1 MNPNDYLI
9 SFLPQDFFQKIE
21 AGRINRQ
28 LFPPFSDRAAWE
40 ALKTQPSKR
49 TVIRELLDEAEQLR
63 TVPPPVLLYSSYCE
77 YGING
82 NRINFEAPYFDR
94 RNHLGTLVLALCLT
108 GNRDRWLM
116 PVLDYLFAILEEQ
129 SWCMPAHARWNG
141 AFPNPLR
148 CQSDLFA
155 SETAAQLGAT
165 VNLLG
170 DVFEEVCPGLV
181 ERIRTE
187 TLERTVRKALD
198 PAISWMQFWFH
209 SEVPGNWT
217 PWCSYN
223 LLFAAVCLENNPQ
236 KLSDC
241 FHAYLQPVSRFAY
254 HYADDG
260 YCAEG
265 PSYYSKAGGMLFKLT
280 DVMDKMLPGCM
291 DKYYAEPKTRAIF
304 EFITKL
310 RIGND
315 QVSFGDSQPHQLP
328 LLSLVLPCGER
339 FRSPALLDYGRN
351 QVLHIQSWCGDE
363 LCETLALLFDAPA
376 EFSTE
381 PVKLPAVSTFHDR
394 LSVLRSAHFSA
405 TLKGGYNKE
414 PHNHNDLG
422 HFTLYNG
429 TKPVIVD
436 AGSGLYTK
444 LNFSPL
450 RYTIWYT
457 RGSGHNAPVFDGL
470 EQPEGTERAVLG
482 DPEVT
487 PEGTRLVCDL
497 SKVYPAEAGVRSL
510 KRVMLYSENKVV
522 VEDSFELA
530 APRTTYIN
538 LITAETPVVEG
549 SAIRLGDT
557 LLTLDGIEFSGTEAL
572 PDLLHD
578 RSRKRAW
585 SSPLTRI
592 VLKTANTH
600 YKMIFTTGEAK

>member
-1 MNPNDYLI
+1 
-9 SFLPQDFFQKIE
+9 
-21 AGRINRQ
+21 
-28 LFPPFSDRAAWE
+28 
-40 ALKTQPSKR
+40 
-49 TVIRELLDEAEQLR
+49 
-63 TVPPPVLLYSSYCE
+63 
-77 YGING
+77 
-82 NRINFEAPYFDR
+82 
-94 RNHLGTLVLALCLT
+94 
-108 GNRDRWLM
+108 M

-170 DVFEEVCPGLV
+170 DVFEE
-181 ERIRTE
+181 
-187 TLERTVRKALD
+187 
-198 PAISWMQFWFH
+198 FWFH
-209 SEVPGNWT
+209 AEVPGNWT
-217 PWCSYN
+217 PWCCYN

-241 FHAYLQPVSRFAY
+241 FHAYLPPVSRFAY

-328 LLSLVLPCGER
+328 LLSLMLPCGER
-339 FRSPALLDYGRN
+339 FHSPALLDYGRN

-363 LCETLALLFDAPA
+363 LCETLTLLFDAPA

-414 PHNHNDLG
+414 PDTSR
-422 HFTLYNG
+422 F
-429 TKPVIVD
+429 
-436 AGSGLYTK
+436 
-444 LNFSPL
+444 
-450 RYTIWYT
+450 
-457 RGSGHNAPVFDGL
+457 
-470 EQPEGTERAVLG
+470 
-482 DPEVT
+482 T
-487 PEGTRLVCDL
+487 PE
-497 SKVYPAEAGVRSL
+497 
-510 KRVMLYSENKVV
+510 
-522 VEDSFELA
+522 
-530 APRTTYIN
+530 
-538 LITAETPVVEG
+538 
-549 SAIRLGDT
+549 
-557 LLTLDGIEFSGTEAL
+557 
-572 PDLLHD
+572 
-578 RSRKRAW
+578 RSRSSSTPEADFTPNSIFRRSATPSGIRVEADTMRLSSMGLNSRKARNGLFSATRRLRRRGRAW
-585 SSPLTRI
+585 SAIS
-592 VLKTANTH
+592 
-600 YKMIFTTGEAK
+600 EACDALFGKQGCH